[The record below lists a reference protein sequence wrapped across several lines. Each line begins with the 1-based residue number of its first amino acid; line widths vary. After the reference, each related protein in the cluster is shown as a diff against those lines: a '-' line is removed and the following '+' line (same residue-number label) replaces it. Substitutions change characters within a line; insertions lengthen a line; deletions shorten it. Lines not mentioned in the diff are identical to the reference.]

1 MKTALHTLKRCSYGA
16 VHMLWTLADT
26 IHEARMR
33 DPRYRSHWY

>member
-1 MKTALHTLKRCSYGA
+1 MKATLHTLKRCSHGA
-16 VHMLWTLADT
+16 IQKLLTLADS